1 VRRSP
6 LIGTTPSSS
15 GSELYVPAR
24 AIVAINAIQVQI
36 FLISKW
42 TKKMQSP

>member
-1 VRRSP
+1 MQAID
-6 LIGTTPSSS
+6 LDS
-15 GSELYVPAR
+15 GHDLSELYVPAR